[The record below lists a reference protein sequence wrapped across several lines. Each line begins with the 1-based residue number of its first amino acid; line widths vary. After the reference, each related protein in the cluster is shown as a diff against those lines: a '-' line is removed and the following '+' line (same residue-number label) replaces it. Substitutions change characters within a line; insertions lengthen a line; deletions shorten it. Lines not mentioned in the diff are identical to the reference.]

1 MVVAALAAAA
11 FYHFYDGLKIG
22 AFPQERRESLKQE
35 ELLFCVYA
43 FAYTAEAAH

>member
-1 MVVAALAAAA
+1 MVVAAAAAAA

-35 ELLFCVYA
+35 ELLLCVYA
-43 FAYTAEAAH
+43 FACTAEAAH